1 MFEIEIKTKY
11 NEFKVYV
18 EDLESEEVKEVLAQP
33 YIIEAKP
40 KIYLGDKEKVKVL
53 KRCKNI

>member
-1 MFEIEIKTKY
+1 MYEIEIKTKY

-18 EDLESEEVKEVLAQP
+18 DDLEDEQVKEILSQP

-40 KIYLGDKEKVKVL
+40 KIYTGNPKKVKVL
-53 KRCKNI
+53 KRCKNT